1 MRKSEVYTKMASNK
15 EDLRII
21 KTRAALS
28 TTFFKLLADME
39 LNEIT
44 VNKLCEESG
53 VRRATFYKHF
63 KDKDDFII
71 FIIKDIRSRFEA
83 NVWNKDQNPTFTK
96 EYYHK
101 YTEALIAF
109 LTKHEAAMMRVAT
122 PPIRSTFINVFL
134 QQNYED
140 TKSRLEASE
149 RSGMRLPASADMVAS
164 MMIGGTAHC
173 LIRWF
178 ETEDRC
184 SPDELLRDISCFI
197 DRILA

>member
-1 MRKSEVYTKMASNK
+1 MAERTGNLRD
-15 EDLRII
+15 DLI
-21 KTRAALS
+21 RAGI
-28 TTFFKLLADME
+28 D
-39 LNEIT
+39 EINAHGANGFSIRR
-44 VNKLCEESG
+44 VAVACG
-53 VRRATFYKHF
+53 VSSAAPYKHF

-71 FIIKDIRSRFEA
+71 FIIKDIRSRFES

-109 LTKHEAAMMRVAT
+109 LTKHESAMMRVAT

-184 SPDELLRDISCFI
+184 SPDELLRDLSCFI

>member
-1 MRKSEVYTKMASNK
+1 MAQHK

-28 TTFFKLLADME
+28 TTFFKLLANME
-39 LNEIT
+39 LSEIT
-44 VNKLCEESG
+44 VNMLCEESG

-63 KDKDDFII
+63 RDKEDFIL
-71 FIIKDIRSRFEA
+71 FIIKDIRAHFDA
-83 NVWNKDQNPTFTK
+83 NIWNKDLNPTFTK

-101 YTEALIAF
+101 YNEALIAF
-109 LTKHEAAMMRVAT
+109 LVKHEAAMMRVAT

-149 RSGMRLPASADMVAS
+149 KSGMRLPASAEMVAS

-178 ETEDRC
+178 ESENRC
-184 SPDELLRDISCFI
+184 SPEELLRDISCFV